1 MSDLGFNIWGVVTGA
16 IGLLSLLPAAWIYSQ
31 FPSRKLR
38 VLELIMDDTVAL
50 FSKGLE
56 AGLHTHKDDLH
67 VFSSSIWVIDQRIDD
82 MRSKVIALSTW
93 RAQLR
98 GWWDGVSGD
107 IDRLHNNVNWLRA
120 QLSASSSRDR
130 RRLAAE
136 GHTHHIAEVLAARSR
151 ERLLSVTLPFARE
164 DASMHFDA
172 KSDVDGEHQDTT
184 KSYLAQ
190 DHQMHALPPLP
201 WNDIWRKIRRDD
213 PKQRLRPSSRT

>member
-98 GWWDGVSGD
+98 AVGK
-107 IDRLHNNVNWLRA
+107 
-120 QLSASSSRDR
+120 QLP
-130 RRLAAE
+130 
-136 GHTHHIAEVLAARSR
+136 RS
-151 ERLLSVTLPFARE
+151 
-164 DASMHFDA
+164 
-172 KSDVDGEHQDTT
+172 
-184 KSYLAQ
+184 
-190 DHQMHALPPLP
+190 
-201 WNDIWRKIRRDD
+201 
-213 PKQRLRPSSRT
+213 